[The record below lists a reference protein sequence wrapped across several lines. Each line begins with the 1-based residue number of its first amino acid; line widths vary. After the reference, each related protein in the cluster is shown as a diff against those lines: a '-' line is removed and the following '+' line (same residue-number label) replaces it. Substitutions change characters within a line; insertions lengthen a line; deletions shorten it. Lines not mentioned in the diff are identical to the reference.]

1 MCDFGNPPKK
11 PTTIFEDNQSAIAMS
26 HNPQFHGRAKHID
39 IKHHFIREQVASKN
53 ISLEYCPTK
62 EMAADIFTKGLAREQ
77 FCTLRNKVGVVP
89 PEH

>member
-11 PTTIFEDNQSAIAMS
+11 PTTIYEDNQSAIAMS
-26 HNPQFHGRAKHID
+26 HNPQFHGCAKHID
-39 IKHHFIREQVASKN
+39 IKHLHSRGKN
-53 ISLEYCPTK
+53 INLEYCPTR

-77 FCTLRNKVGVVP
+77 FCTLRSKTGIVP